1 MTSKPEK
8 KLRIITRAACALIV
22 TNFILKNARSLYI
35 QSVIVIGLRSV
46 IIRVTDEIGRPRG
59 GSPICESRVC
69 LRPELDDT
77 KSYKQLFINV
87 KLSEDLRKDEKLV
100 KGINCFMILFKIS
113 GF

>member
-8 KLRIITRAACALIV
+8 KLLIITRAACALIV

-35 QSVIVIGLRSV
+35 QSVIVRV
-46 IIRVTDEIGRPRG
+46 IDEIGRPRS